1 MTNHLKMVKQFLAVG
16 VLTAVSTISLAAQ
29 TSIKSVRLW
38 HAPDYTRLVFDLSAE
53 IQHSTQQMENP
64 NRVVLDL
71 KGTNDAKI
79 LKSKKFADSRVKA
92 LRSAV
97 QAGGDLRV
105 VLDTS
110 ANYRTQAFVLP
121 PNGTYG
127 HRLVI
132 DLYDTELMSDETS
145 TNTQNSNSQHSNA
158 QEAQKAES
166 TKALVKTEKSESTKA
181 EANKTAPLQ
190 AEAHKT
196 ELEAKAEKKAD
207 KKADVAANKAEPEKT
222 EAAKAIIEAAANK
235 PVESAK
241 PAPVMT
247 LADEPQ
253 GAGRP
258 MIIAIDAGHGGDDPG
273 AIGHRGTRE
282 KNVTLAIARKLFARM
297 AAEPGIKPVM
307 TRTGDYFVPLD
318 KRRQIARDRY
328 KADLFLSI
336 HADSFPAGHAFG
348 ASVYA
353 ISRKGATSAT
363 AARLAESE
371 NRADLVGGVSS
382 AGKDDLLKSVLVDLS
397 MDGTMEH
404 SLRVGRNV
412 LGALGSVG
420 RLHRRNVEQAGFVVL
435 KTADMPSILV
445 ETGFISTPE
454 EESKLSN
461 LVYQEQLS
469 NAITQGVR
477 RYFASNPMPGTY
489 FASLKKHPL
498 RADTATA
505 RKPMLLASSAN
516 LNRKTAN
523 DKTINDGGE
532 TSHVIGQ
539 GETLSSIAKK
549 YRVSAAK
556 IRHRNGMKSDIV
568 QVGRTLQIPNT

>member
-71 KGTNDAKI
+71 KGTDDAKI

-97 QAGGDLRV
+97 QVDGDLRV

-121 PNGTYG
+121 PNGIYG

-132 DLYDTELMSDETS
+132 DLYDTELMSDEAS
-145 TNTQNSNSQHSNA
+145 TNTQNSNSQHSNSHD
-158 QEAQKAES
+158 AQKAEP
-166 TKALVKTEKSESTKA
+166 AKTSVKA
-181 EANKTAPLQ
+181 EKAESIK
-190 AEAHKT
+190 AEAHKP
-196 ELEAKAEKKAD
+196 ELDAKADKADKKAD
-207 KKADVAANKAEPEKT
+207 KKADVAANKTEPEKT
-222 EAAKAIIEAAANK
+222 ESAKVIIDAAANK
-235 PVESAK
+235 PVESTK
-241 PAPVMT
+241 PASAMT
-247 LADEPQ
+247 LTNEPQ
-253 GAGRP
+253 GGRP

-273 AIGHRGTRE
+273 AIGHKGTRE

-461 LVYQEQLS
+461 IVYQEQLS

-498 RADTATA
+498 RADATTSSQ
-505 RKPMLLASSAN
+505 PMLLASSTN
-516 LNRKTAN
+516 LKRKTGN
-523 DKTINDGGE
+523 GKTGNDGGE
-532 TSHVIGQ
+532 TRHVIGQ

-568 QVGRTLQIPNT
+568 QVGRTLQIPNI